1 MNWLQNI
8 KRVFGGNRIISHEID
23 ISLASTTSE
32 IRKEREDLFMHE
44 LPEILDSLKNFISQ
58 LNKIIEEQKS
68 VLNYQTTSIRQIA
81 VTSEEV
87 SASARTISKNTD
99 ELEQYAHKS
108 ISACE
113 RGKKALED
121 TMEDMKAT
129 SARVHHL
136 VKNIREIEANNR
148 LISEIAEIIHE
159 ITSQLNLLALNA
171 QIEAAAA
178 GPYGRRFAIVA
189 QEVKRLSNISKESSL
204 RIQDTVN
211 IILDNVS
218 HLVNSAQEC
227 LKATA
232 SSLEN
237 MTKANTDIQKIH
249 EEISQT
255 YSLTREIKI
264 STHQQSIAQ
273 QELAHSLTEVDSATY
288 QNIQNISSQIEN
300 AVNNLSDLAQYFSI
314 LLETSTKF
322 PV

>member
-1 MNWLQNI
+1 M
-8 KRVFGGNRIISHEID
+8 KRVLGGDKITSHEID
-23 ISLASTTSE
+23 ISPSSTTTE
-32 IRKEREDLFMHE
+32 IRGEGADLFMHE

-159 ITSQLNLLALNA
+159 ITSQLSLLALNA
-171 QIEAAAA
+171 QIEAAGA

-218 HLVNSAQEC
+218 HLV
-227 LKATA
+227 
-232 SSLEN
+232 
-237 MTKANTDIQKIH
+237 
-249 EEISQT
+249 
-255 YSLTREIKI
+255 TRLR
-264 STHQQSIAQ
+264 S
-273 QELAHSLTEVDSATY
+273 V
-288 QNIQNISSQIEN
+288 
-300 AVNNLSDLAQYFSI
+300 
-314 LLETSTKF
+314 
-322 PV
+322 